1 MKRFLLV
8 IFSILAIFGALAAA
22 GCGSTPP
29 FVDTNGARST
39 PAPNTQA
46 ASTPGDSNE
55 PRIPSP
61 TAEPTQVNAT
71 TELSPTEAAENAPA
85 TIESC
90 VQEACTDK
98 GLFLFDV
105 PIGTGGRR
113 SIDHTSRFGTYRK
126 STEAVRGAYFL
137 NSSGT
142 PVLAAAEGVVVVAGD
157 DMQIPYGRYRGA
169 YGNLVLLEHDFPGVS
184 VPLYTLYGHLS
195 QVSVQ
200 VDDHVQVG
208 DEIGLVGM
216 SGDISGSTL
225 YFEIRYGENNY
236 LAARNPEL
244 WLKPLANEAGQSTGV
259 LAGRIVDSD
268 GNYLTI
274 QNIILEQL
282 AGPGQPAIDQFYLR
296 TYSGESLMGLE
307 PWEEN
312 FAAGGLPAGEY
323 QISFLMD
330 GMQQRVVEVFPDQVT
345 FVTFEIE

>member
-8 IFSILAIFGALAAA
+8 FLSILAIFGPLAAA
-22 GCGSTPP
+22 GCGSTSP
-29 FVDTNGARST
+29 FADTNGARSSPVPDT
-39 PAPNTQA
+39 PAAP
-46 ASTPGDSNE
+46 TPADTNE
-55 PRIPSP
+55 LQIPTP
-61 TAEPTQVNAT
+61 TSDPTPETPA
-71 TELSPTEAAENAPA
+71 TELPGTEPAENAPA

-90 VQEACTDK
+90 AAEACTES
-98 GLFLFDV
+98 GFFLFDS
-105 PIGTGGRR
+105 PIGPGGRR
-113 SIDHTSRFGTYRK
+113 TIDYTSRFGTYRK
-126 STEAVRGAYFL
+126 STEAVLGAYFL

-142 PVLAAAEGVVVVAGD
+142 PVLAAAEGVVVAAGD
-157 DMQIPYGRYRGA
+157 DLQIPSGRYRGA
-169 YGNLVLLEHDFPGVS
+169 YGNLVILEHDFPGVS
-184 VPLYTLYGHLS
+184 VPVFTLYGHLS

-200 VDDHVQVG
+200 VDDHVQAG

-225 YFEIRYGENNY
+225 YFEVRYGENSY
-236 LAARNPEL
+236 LVARNPEL
-244 WLKPLANEAGQSTGV
+244 WLKPLASEAGQSTGV